1 MKKSLFFPLLIVS
14 LLSVPSLLFA
24 QEAGSGTEKPAVSVA
39 NNTKTAAPSGTVSQE
54 VLPTPP
60 SEESAAWTLVGGN
73 SSYEVYYDTRS
84 LQYDEKTGIITIW
97 NKWVRKGAMG
107 TTKTIL
113 LQSRYDVRLRVVS
126 DLVQYTYNGLGQ
138 ETGQEKVADQS
149 WYPLSPNTLGME
161 LCQALKGYLLNQ

>member
-1 MKKSLFFPLLIVS
+1 MTGVQTC
-14 LLSVPSLLFA
+14 A
-24 QEAGSGTEKPAVSVA
+24 
-39 NNTKTAAPSGTVSQE
+39 
-54 VLPTPP
+54 LPIS

-107 TTKTIL
+107 TAKTIL

>member
-107 TTKTIL
+107 TAKTIL

>member
-107 TTKTIL
+107 TAKTIL

-149 WYPLSPNTLGME
+149 WYPLSPNTLGMA

>member
-60 SEESAAWTLVGGN
+60 SEEAAAWTLVGGN
-73 SSYEVYYDTRS
+73 SSYDVYYDTRS

-97 NKWVRKGAMG
+97 NKWVQKGAVG
-107 TTKTIL
+107 TGRTIL
-113 LQSRYDVRLRVVS
+113 LQSKYDVRLRVVS

-138 ETGQEKVADQS
+138 ETGRGKVADQS
-149 WYPLSPNTLGME
+149 WYPLSPDTLGME

>member
-39 NNTKTAAPSGTVSQE
+39 NNTKTATLSGTVSQE

-60 SEESAAWTLVGGN
+60 SEDAAAWTLVGGN

-97 NKWVRKGAMG
+97 NKWVQKGAVG
-107 TTKTIL
+107 TGRTIL
-113 LQSRYDVRLRVVS
+113 LQSKYDVRLRVVS

-149 WYPLSPNTLGME
+149 WYPLRHNTLGME

>member
-107 TTKTIL
+107 TAKTIL

-138 ETGQEKVADQS
+138 GTGQEKVADQS

>member
-39 NNTKTAAPSGTVSQE
+39 NNTKTATLSGTVSQE

-97 NKWVRKGAMG
+97 NKWVQKGAVG
-107 TTKTIL
+107 TGRTIL
-113 LQSRYDVRLRVVS
+113 LQSKYDVRLRVVS

>member
-39 NNTKTAAPSGTVSQE
+39 NNTKTATPSGTVSQE

-60 SEESAAWTLVGGN
+60 SEEAAAWTLVGSN

-107 TTKTIL
+107 TAKTIL

-138 ETGQEKVADQS
+138 ETGREQVADQS

>member
-39 NNTKTAAPSGTVSQE
+39 NNTKTATPSGTVSQE

-60 SEESAAWTLVGGN
+60 SEEAAAWTLVGGN

-107 TTKTIL
+107 TAKTIL

>member
-97 NKWVRKGAMG
+97 NKWVRKDAMG
-107 TTKTIL
+107 TAKTIL

>member
-54 VLPTPP
+54 GLPTPP

-107 TTKTIL
+107 TAKTIL

>member
-39 NNTKTAAPSGTVSQE
+39 NNTKTATLSGTVSQE

-60 SEESAAWTLVGGN
+60 SEDAAAWTLVGSN

-97 NKWVRKGAMG
+97 NKWVQKGAVG
-107 TTKTIL
+107 TGRTIL
-113 LQSRYDVRLRVVS
+113 LQSKYDVRLRVVS
-126 DLVQYTYNGLGQ
+126 DLVQYTYNELGQ
-138 ETGQEKVADQS
+138 ETSREQVADQS
-149 WYPLSPNTLGME
+149 WYPLSPDTLGME

>member
-1 MKKSLFFPLLIVS
+1 M
-14 LLSVPSLLFA
+14 PSLLFA

-39 NNTKTAAPSGTVSQE
+39 NNTKTAARSGTVSQE

-60 SEESAAWTLVGGN
+60 SEDAAAWTLVGGN

-97 NKWVRKGAMG
+97 NKWVRNGAMG
-107 TTKTIL
+107 TAKTIL

>member
-39 NNTKTAAPSGTVSQE
+39 NNTKTATPSGTVSQE

-107 TTKTIL
+107 TAKTIL

>member
-107 TTKTIL
+107 TAKTIL

-161 LCQALKGYLLNQ
+161 LCQALEGYLLNQ

>member
-39 NNTKTAAPSGTVSQE
+39 NNTKTATPSGTVFQE

-60 SEESAAWTLVGGN
+60 SEEAAAWTLVGSN

-107 TTKTIL
+107 TAKTIL

-138 ETGQEKVADQS
+138 ETGREQVADQS

>member
-14 LLSVPSLLFA
+14 LLSVPSLLFS
-24 QEAGSGTEKPAVSVA
+24 QEAGSGAEKPAVSVA
-39 NNTKTAAPSGTVSQE
+39 NNTKTATPSVTVSQE

-60 SEESAAWTLVGGN
+60 SEEAAAWTLVGGN
-73 SSYEVYYDTRS
+73 SIYEVYYDTRS

-97 NKWVRKGAMG
+97 NKWVQKGAVG
-107 TTKTIL
+107 TGRTIL
-113 LQSRYDVRLRVVS
+113 LQSKYDVRLRVVS

-138 ETGQEKVADQS
+138 ETGREKVADQS

>member
-39 NNTKTAAPSGTVSQE
+39 NNTKTATLSGTVSQE

-60 SEESAAWTLVGGN
+60 SEDAAAWTLVGGN

-97 NKWVRKGAMG
+97 NKWVQKGAVG
-107 TTKTIL
+107 TGRTIL
-113 LQSRYDVRLRVVS
+113 LQRKYDVRLRVVS

>member
-39 NNTKTAAPSGTVSQE
+39 NNTKTATLSGTVSQE

-60 SEESAAWTLVGGN
+60 SEDAAAWTLVGSN

-97 NKWVRKGAMG
+97 NKWVQKGAVG
-107 TTKTIL
+107 TGRTIL
-113 LQSRYDVRLRVVS
+113 LQSKYDVRLRVVS

>member
-39 NNTKTAAPSGTVSQE
+39 NNTKTATLSGTVSQE

-60 SEESAAWTLVGGN
+60 SEDAAAWTLVGRN

-97 NKWVRKGAMG
+97 NKWVQKGAVG
-107 TTKTIL
+107 TGRTIL
-113 LQSRYDVRLRVVS
+113 LQSKYDVRLRVVS

>member
-39 NNTKTAAPSGTVSQE
+39 NNTKTATLSGTVSQE

-60 SEESAAWTLVGGN
+60 SEDAAAWTLVGGN

-107 TTKTIL
+107 TAKTIL

>member
-60 SEESAAWTLVGGN
+60 SGESAAWTLVGGN

-107 TTKTIL
+107 TAKTIL

>member
-107 TTKTIL
+107 TAKTIL

-138 ETGQEKVADQS
+138 ETSREQVADQS

>member
-73 SSYEVYYDTRS
+73 SSYDVYYDTRS

-97 NKWVRKGAMG
+97 NKWVQKGAVG
-107 TTKTIL
+107 TAKTIL

-149 WYPLSPNTLGME
+149 WYPLSPDTLGME

>member
-39 NNTKTAAPSGTVSQE
+39 NNTKTATLSGTVSQE

-60 SEESAAWTLVGGN
+60 SEDAVAWTLVGGN

-97 NKWVRKGAMG
+97 NKWVQKGAVG
-107 TTKTIL
+107 TGRTIL
-113 LQSRYDVRLRVVS
+113 LQSKYDVRLRVVS

-138 ETGQEKVADQS
+138 ETRREKVADQS

>member
-39 NNTKTAAPSGTVSQE
+39 NNTKTATLSGTVSQE

-60 SEESAAWTLVGGN
+60 SEDAAAWTLVGGN

-97 NKWVRKGAMG
+97 NKWVQKGAVG
-107 TTKTIL
+107 TGRTIL
-113 LQSRYDVRLRVVS
+113 LQSKYDVRLRVVS

-138 ETGQEKVADQS
+138 ETGQEKVTDQS

>member
-39 NNTKTAAPSGTVSQE
+39 NNTKTATLSGTVSQE
-54 VLPTPP
+54 VLPPPP
-60 SEESAAWTLVGGN
+60 SEDAAAWTLVGGN

-97 NKWVRKGAMG
+97 NKWVQKGAVG
-107 TTKTIL
+107 TGRTIL
-113 LQSRYDVRLRVVS
+113 LQSKYDVRLRVVS

>member
-39 NNTKTAAPSGTVSQE
+39 NNTKTAALSGTVSQE

-60 SEESAAWTLVGGN
+60 SEDAAAWTLVGGN

-97 NKWVRKGAMG
+97 NKWVQKGAVG
-107 TTKTIL
+107 TAKTIL

>member
-39 NNTKTAAPSGTVSQE
+39 NNTKTATPSGTVSQE

-60 SEESAAWTLVGGN
+60 SEDAAAWTLVGGN

-107 TTKTIL
+107 TAKTIL

>member
-1 MKKSLFFPLLIVS
+1 M
-14 LLSVPSLLFA
+14 
-24 QEAGSGTEKPAVSVA
+24 
-39 NNTKTAAPSGTVSQE
+39 
-54 VLPTPP
+54 
-60 SEESAAWTLVGGN
+60 GGN

-107 TTKTIL
+107 TAKTIL

>member
-39 NNTKTAAPSGTVSQE
+39 NNTKTATPSGTVSQE

-97 NKWVRKGAMG
+97 NKWVQKGAVG
-107 TTKTIL
+107 TGRTIL
-113 LQSRYDVRLRVVS
+113 LQSKYDVRLRVVS

>member
-97 NKWVRKGAMG
+97 NKWVQKGAVG
-107 TTKTIL
+107 TGRTIL
-113 LQSRYDVRLRVVS
+113 LQSKYDVRLRVVS

-138 ETGQEKVADQS
+138 ETGREKVADQS
-149 WYPLSPNTLGME
+149 WYPLSPDTLGME

>member
-60 SEESAAWTLVGGN
+60 SEESAAWNLVGGN

-107 TTKTIL
+107 TAKTIL

>member
-24 QEAGSGTEKPAVSVA
+24 QEAGSDTEKPAVSVA
-39 NNTKTAAPSGTVSQE
+39 NNTKTATLSGTVSQE

-60 SEESAAWTLVGGN
+60 SEDAAAWTLVGGN

-97 NKWVRKGAMG
+97 NKWVQKGAVG
-107 TTKTIL
+107 TGRTIL
-113 LQSRYDVRLRVVS
+113 LQSKYDVRLRVVS

>member
-97 NKWVRKGAMG
+97 NKWVQKGAVG
-107 TTKTIL
+107 TGRTIL
-113 LQSRYDVRLRVVS
+113 LQSKYDVRLRVVS